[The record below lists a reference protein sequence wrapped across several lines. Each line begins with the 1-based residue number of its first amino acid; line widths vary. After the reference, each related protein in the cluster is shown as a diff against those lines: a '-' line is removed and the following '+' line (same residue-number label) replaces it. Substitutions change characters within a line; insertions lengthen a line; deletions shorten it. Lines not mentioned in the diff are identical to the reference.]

1 MAVRKK
7 KNDLVDCIKNETTT
21 QKIDIDGAPDRSQ
34 GGACRIL
41 FRRKI
46 CVILLF
52 CLVLNYYEIINEKF
66 TEHRSPFKC
75 KVKES
80 NVLTITELLN
90 ALKIFIELSC
100 VNVRIQ
106 TTAFASQ
113 INQSA
118 KNTIELIAS

>member
-1 MAVRKK
+1 M
-7 KNDLVDCIKNETTT
+7 
-21 QKIDIDGAPDRSQ
+21 
-34 GGACRIL
+34 
-41 FRRKI
+41 
-46 CVILLF
+46 
-52 CLVLNYYEIINEKF
+52 F
-66 TEHRSPFKC
+66 TERRSLFKC
-75 KVKES
+75 KIKES